1 MFLHSRGIRKKF
13 LIILKPHE
21 ETESFNCF
29 SCATKFFVP
38 FFFMLSCTLWALNC
52 YCCSNIGIVFNH
64 LRIMKSLTYFR
75 CCLLLISL
83 LGIFAELFSHG
94 RICSIVW
101 INNNKK
107 ILISGIFS
115 FNLAA
120 SIVIWLFF
128 CTISFL
134 LPLF

>member
-1 MFLHSRGIRKKF
+1 MFLHSQGIHKKF

-29 SCATKFFVP
+29 SCATKFFFAS
-38 FFFMLSCTLWALNC
+38 FFFILLCTLWALNC
-52 YCCSNIGIVFNH
+52 YCCSNIGIAFNH

-75 CCLLLISL
+75 CWLFLILL
-83 LGIFAELFSHG
+83 LGISAELFSHG

-101 INNNKK
+101 INNNK